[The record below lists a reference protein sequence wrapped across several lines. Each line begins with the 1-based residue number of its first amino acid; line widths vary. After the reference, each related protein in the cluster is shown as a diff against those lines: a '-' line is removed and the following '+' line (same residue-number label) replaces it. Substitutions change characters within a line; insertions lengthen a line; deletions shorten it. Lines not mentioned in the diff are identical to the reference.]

1 MIDGIKIMICYYHN
15 FSWLEMSL
23 SGLESSKISKAPSGK
38 KLWTKT
44 RKVLLKKVES
54 NKKRMLD
61 CDWAVICQVVIISQ
75 MRVFKYTFFP
85 VIFTCSISKSVY
97 FNKLSSDFPFFINFS
112 CYLFLSDF

>member
-1 MIDGIKIMICYYHN
+1 MYNHN

-61 CDWAVICQVVIISQ
+61 CEWAVICQIVMNSQ
-75 MRVFKYTFFP
+75 MRMFKSTFFSCHLY
-85 VIFTCSISKSVY
+85 VF
-97 FNKLSSDFPFFINFS
+97 DF
-112 CYLFLSDF
+112 